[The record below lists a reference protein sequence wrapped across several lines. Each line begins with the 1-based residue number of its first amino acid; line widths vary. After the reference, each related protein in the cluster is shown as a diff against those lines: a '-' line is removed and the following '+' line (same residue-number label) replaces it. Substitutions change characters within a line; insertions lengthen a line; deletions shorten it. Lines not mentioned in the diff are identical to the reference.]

1 MLQINTRADL
11 EALAGSEAYGEALQ
25 MLKGS
30 MTAAINVAVYPE
42 GYFEEGY
49 VGPTVEPVW
58 ETRESLE
65 ALDLLGIGREAFLAE
80 YARVFPEAYDG
91 THPRVLKRVKL
102 AHAHLDDAVSDL
114 VGGGVEP

>member
-30 MTAAINVAVYPE
+30 MTAVIDVAVYPK

-80 YARVFPEAYDG
+80 YARVFPEA
-91 THPRVLKRVKL
+91 
-102 AHAHLDDAVSDL
+102 
-114 VGGGVEP
+114 